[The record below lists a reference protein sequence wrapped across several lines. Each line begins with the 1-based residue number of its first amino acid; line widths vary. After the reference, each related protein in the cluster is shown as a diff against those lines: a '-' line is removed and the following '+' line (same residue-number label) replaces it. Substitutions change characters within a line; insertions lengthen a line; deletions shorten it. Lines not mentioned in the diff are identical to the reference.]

1 MRQRVLYLVYL
12 FVLMQGISHAA
23 SEEQEVYSYW
33 ESVLQVEEPIK
44 FIFTELR
51 ENKLKNWPIVVS
63 PDYEYSLS
71 EEEYRNRELFLKV
84 SEYLLKSFEKDIL
97 KFEVYSIQDRWE
109 YLNNLLS
116 LREYIMASNGYVN
129 WLMQDTISRMVF
141 IGILKSNF
149 PDKTARDG
157 FFKIFNKLRN
167 YKFDLMIFIEYIKK
181 EEPNFILDVAEFDQ
195 ISMPDK
201 VKKLWKSIYPGI
213 PFMGPRDIVDI
224 NASVMLRERRIGLLF
239 FRYLMMSYYI
249 DFALPITFHYFNTAA
264 NAQMSDTLKKIDEK
278 LGVYEFDGPHGLSPR
293 RDFKRITYLQAIS
306 SILSFSRQKW
316 VELIKFLAIQRQ
328 SEIR

>member
-12 FVLMQGISHAA
+12 FVLTQGISYAA

-33 ESVLQVEEPIK
+33 ESVLHIEEPIE
-44 FIFTELR
+44 FIFAELR

-63 PDYEYSLS
+63 PDYESSLS
-71 EEEYRNRELFLKV
+71 EEEYSNRELFLKV

-116 LREYIMASNGYVN
+116 LREYIIASNGYIN
-129 WLMQDTISRMVF
+129 WLMQDSISRMVF
-141 IGILKSNF
+141 IGISKSNF
-149 PDKTARDG
+149 PDKTVRDG
-157 FFKIFNKLRN
+157 FFEIFNKLRN
-167 YKFDLMIFIEYIKK
+167 YKFDLMEFVEYIKK
-181 EEPNFILDVAEFDQ
+181 EELDFILDVAEFEQ
-195 ISMPDK
+195 ISMPNK
-201 VKKLWKSIYPGI
+201 VKKLWESIYPGI

-278 LGVYEFDGPHGLSPR
+278 LGVYEFDGPYGLLWE

-306 SILSFSRQKW
+306 SILSFSREKW
-316 VELIKFLAIQRQ
+316 VDLIKFLAIQR
-328 SEIR
+328 

>member
-1 MRQRVLYLVYL
+1 MKQHILSLTCL
-12 FVLMQGISHAA
+12 FVLIQGVSHAA
-23 SEEQEVYSYW
+23 SKQQEIYSYW
-33 ESVLQVEEPIK
+33 KSVLQVEEPVE
-44 FIFTELR
+44 FIFSELR

-63 PDYEYSLS
+63 PDYESSLS
-71 EEEYRNRELFLKV
+71 DAEYKNRELFNKV
-84 SEYLLKSFEKDIL
+84 SEYLLKSFEKDIVE
-97 KFEVYSIQDRWE
+97 FETYSIQNRWE

-116 LREYIMASNGYVN
+116 LSEHIMASNGYVN

-141 IGILKSNF
+141 IGISKSNF
-149 PDKTARDG
+149 PDKTVRDG
-157 FFKIFNKLRN
+157 FFEILNKLRN
-167 YKFDLMIFIEYIKK
+167 YKFDLMAFIEYIKK
-181 EEPNFILDVAEFDQ
+181 EEPNSLLDVSEFDQ

-201 VKKLWKSIYPGI
+201 VKKLWESIYPGI

-264 NAQMSDTLKKIDEK
+264 NAQMGDTLKKIDEK

-306 SILSFSRQKW
+306 GILSFSRREEY
-316 VELIKFLAIQRQ
+316 ELKGFLAIQR
-328 SEIR
+328 